1 MAVRT
6 TIRVLPHMAN
16 SSRIFS
22 AARRPRLRYTRPRG
36 RSSLRPSQGRYLVR
50 LELVASAVLLGVAA
64 LWNAVRGLELAA
76 ALRPSPEALAV
87 GAACGLGLAV
97 SLPLVTAPWA
107 HRMLLLRG
115 LRRAWDSL
123 ETDLGPS
130 LGVLEVLVLALCSA
144 VSEEVFFR
152 GVLQREVG
160 IVAASAVFGLLH
172 PLGIAYVLW
181 AATVGAGLGALFA
194 VTGSLAAPAAAHGI
208 YNLLALVYLRRRSN
222 PPEESL

>member
-1 MAVRT
+1 
-6 TIRVLPHMAN
+6 
-16 SSRIFS
+16 
-22 AARRPRLRYTRPRG
+22 
-36 RSSLRPSQGRYLVR
+36 
-50 LELVASAVLLGVAA
+50 
-64 LWNAVRGLELAA
+64 
-76 ALRPSPEALAV
+76 
-87 GAACGLGLAV
+87 
-97 SLPLVTAPWA
+97 
-107 HRMLLLRG
+107 
-115 LRRAWDSL
+115 
-123 ETDLGPS
+123 
-130 LGVLEVLVLALCSA
+130 VLVLALCSA

>member
-1 MAVRT
+1 
-6 TIRVLPHMAN
+6 
-16 SSRIFS
+16 
-22 AARRPRLRYTRPRG
+22 LR
-36 RSSLRPSQGRYLVR
+36 SSQGRYLVR

-64 LWNAVRGLELAA
+64 LWSEVRGLDLAA
-76 ALRPSPEALAV
+76 AVRPSLAAFAV
-87 GAACGLGLAV
+87 GAACGLGLAA

-130 LGVLEVLVLALCSA
+130 LGVREVLVLALCSA
-144 VSEEVFFR
+144 VSEEVLFR

-181 AATVGAGLGALFA
+181 AATAGAGLGALF
-194 VTGSLAAPAAAHGI
+194 VLTGSLAAPVAAHGI

-222 PPEESL
+222 PPEERL

>member
-1 MAVRT
+1 M
-6 TIRVLPHMAN
+6 
-16 SSRIFS
+16 
-22 AARRPRLRYTRPRG
+22 
-36 RSSLRPSQGRYLVR
+36 R

-64 LWNAVRGLELAA
+64 LWSAVRGLDLAA

-130 LGVLEVLVLALCSA
+130 LGVREVLVLALCSA

>member
-22 AARRPRLRYTRPRG
+22 AARRPRLRYTRLPG

-64 LWNAVRGLELAA
+64 LWSAVRGLELAA
-76 ALRPSPEALAV
+76 ALRPSPEA
-87 GAACGLGLAV
+87 LGLAV

-130 LGVLEVLVLALCSA
+130 LGVREVLVLALCSA
-144 VSEEVFFR
+144 VSEEVSFR

-181 AATVGAGLGALFA
+181 AATAGAGLGALF
-194 VTGSLAAPAAAHGI
+194 VLTGSLAAPIAAHGI
-208 YNLLALVYLRRRSN
+208 YNLLALIYLRRRSN
-222 PPEESL
+222 PPEERL

>member
-1 MAVRT
+1 
-6 TIRVLPHMAN
+6 
-16 SSRIFS
+16 
-22 AARRPRLRYTRPRG
+22 
-36 RSSLRPSQGRYLVR
+36 
-50 LELVASAVLLGVAA
+50 LLGVAA
-64 LWNAVRGLELAA
+64 LWSAVRGLELAA

-97 SLPLVTAPWA
+97 GLPLVTAPWA

-130 LGVLEVLVLALCSA
+130 LGVREVLVLALCSA

-181 AATVGAGLGALFA
+181 AAAVGAGSHGITVPPDRTLAGVDAGAYDLVALPGGMPGTLHLREHAEVRRIVRELAERGRYTTAICAAPTVLAAAGVIAGRA
-194 VTGSLAAPAAAHGI
+194 VTSHPS
-208 YNLLALVYLRRRSN
+208 V
-222 PPEESL
+222 

>member
-1 MAVRT
+1 M
-6 TIRVLPHMAN
+6 
-16 SSRIFS
+16 RI
-22 AARRPRLRYTRPRG
+22 
-36 RSSLRPSQGRYLVR
+36 
-50 LELVASAVLLGVAA
+50 ELVASGVLLGVAA
-64 LWNAVRGLELAA
+64 LWSALRGLDLGA
-76 ALRPSPEALAV
+76 ALRPSLGALAV
-87 GAACGLGLAV
+87 GAGCGLALAA

-107 HRMLLLRG
+107 PRMLLLRG

-130 LGVLEVLVLALCSA
+130 LGVREVLVLALCSA

-152 GVLQREVG
+152 GVLQREMG
-160 IVAASAVFGLLH
+160 IVAASAAIGLLH

-181 AATVGAGLGALFA
+181 AAGVGAGLGTLFA
-194 VTGSLAAPAAAHGI
+194 LTGSLAAPAAAHGI

>member
-1 MAVRT
+1 MRA
-6 TIRVLPHMAN
+6 
-16 SSRIFS
+16 
-22 AARRPRLRYTRPRG
+22 
-36 RSSLRPSQGRYLVR
+36 SQGRYLVR

-64 LWNAVRGLELAA
+64 LWSAVRGLDLAGAARPSLAA
-76 ALRPSPEALAV
+76 VAL
-87 GAACGLGLAV
+87 GAACGLSLAA

-107 HRMLLLRG
+107 HQILLLRG

-130 LGVLEVLVLALCSA
+130 LGAREVLVLALCSA
-144 VSEEVFFR
+144 ISEEVFFR

-181 AATVGAGLGALFA
+181 AAGVGAGLGALFA
-194 VTGSLAAPAAAHGI
+194 VTGSLAAPVAAHGI

-222 PPEESL
+222 PPKERL